1 MLKTNTRKARENI
14 RAYIVDNFDASSYT
28 ETPPE
33 TFPAIAAYILETF
46 HDEKCK
52 HDLQYKAGR
61 ISKQELFF
69 DWAAGLPSLL
79 DTCYFYNRSALDDL
93 GAILEESE
101 SEKARYSE
109 SDAERLLTILIYREL
124 LKGAD
129 ENVKNAR
136 TKND

>member
-14 RAYIVDNFDASSYT
+14 RAYIVDHFDASSYT
-28 ETPPE
+28 EAPPE
-33 TFPAIAAYILETF
+33 TFPEIAAFILETF

-52 HDLQYKAGR
+52 HDLRYKAGR
-61 ISKQELFF
+61 ISKQELFL

-79 DTCYFYNRSALDDL
+79 DTCYYYNRSALDDL

-109 SDAERLLTILIYREL
+109 RDAERLLTILIYREL
-124 LKGAD
+124 LRGAD
-129 ENVKNAR
+129 ENAKNA
-136 TKND
+136 

>member
-14 RAYIVDNFDASSYT
+14 RAYIVDHFDASGYT
-28 ETPPE
+28 EAPPE

-52 HDLQYKAGR
+52 HDLRYKAGR
-61 ISKQELFF
+61 IGEQELFF

-79 DTCYFYNRSALDDL
+79 DTCYYYNRSAVDDL

-124 LKGAD
+124 VKGAA
-129 ENVKNAR
+129 ENE
-136 TKND
+136 

>member
-14 RAYIVDNFDASSYT
+14 RAYIVNNFDASSYT

-33 TFPAIAAYILETF
+33 TFPAIADYILETF
-46 HDEKCK
+46 RDEKCK
-52 HDLQYKAGR
+52 YDLRYKAGR
-61 ISKQELFF
+61 ISEQELFF

-79 DTCYFYNRSALDDL
+79 DTCYYYNRSAVNDL

-109 SDAERLLTILIYREL
+109 SDAERLLTTLIYREL
-124 LKGAD
+124 IKGET
-129 ENVKNAR
+129 ENVKNV
-136 TKND
+136 

>member
-14 RAYIVDNFDASSYT
+14 RTYIMDHFDASGYT

-33 TFPAIAAYILETF
+33 TFPEVATYILETF

-52 HDLQYKAGR
+52 HDLRYKAGR

-69 DWAAGLPSLL
+69 DWCAGLPSLL
-79 DTCYFYNRSALDDL
+79 DTCYYYNRSAVDDL

-101 SEKARYSE
+101 SEKNRYSE
-109 SDAERLLTILIYREL
+109 SDAERLLTLLIYREL

-129 ENVKNAR
+129 ENAKNA
-136 TKND
+136 